1 MSLTAIKYKK
11 RIENELANTEIVLN
25 RKAILSANGSIE
37 KTLPRSKKNG
47 APGGC
52 GTWRENPEAIN
63 SPQSQNET
71 EGCTVK
77 KRTTDEI
84 AKTIAAIILFRSL

>member
-1 MSLTAIKYKK
+1 M
-11 RIENELANTEIVLN
+11 VLN
-25 RKAILSANGSIE
+25 RNAIFSPNGRSE
-37 KTLPRSKKNG
+37 NTLPSSKKKG

-52 GTWRENPEAIN
+52 GTWSENPEAIN

-77 KRTTDEI
+77 KRTTLEI
-84 AKTIAAIILFRSL
+84 TKTIAAIILFKSL